1 MLWGNESDILSDR
14 CFMGKDKLLTKDQVL
29 TAISRW
35 ILHHGMPPTVEELR
49 RSLKVGS
56 TRTVLRYLRWLED
69 EGDIERWSGAR
80 GLRLL
85 KAVKERAETVAIPL
99 VGEAPAGSLMVA
111 EENIEGLIRLPKEFL
126 SPPSGKFFLLR
137 VRGDSMNKAAV
148 EGERIE
154 NGDLV
159 VVRQQPTAH
168 SGDIVVAL
176 IDGEATIKRLVK
188 GPGYFL
194 LKPESTNLTHKPII
208 LNQDFHV
215 QGVIKRVLKKGS
227 ELLNYLEQ

>member
-1 MLWGNESDILSDR
+1 
-14 CFMGKDKLLTKDQVL
+14 MGKDKLLTKEQVL
-29 TAISRW
+29 ATISRW
-35 ILHHGMPPTVEELR
+35 ILHYGMPPTVEELR
-49 RSLKVGS
+49 RALKVGS

-69 EGDIERWSGAR
+69 EGDIERWPGAR

-85 KAVKERAETVAIPL
+85 KTIKERAETLSVPL

-111 EENIEGLIRLPKEFL
+111 EENLEGWVRLPKEFL
-126 SPPSGKFFLLR
+126 APPSAKFFLLR
-137 VRGDSMNKAAV
+137 VRGNSMNKATV

-154 NGDLV
+154 SGDLV
-159 VVRQQPTAH
+159 VVRQQPVAR

-176 IDGEATIKRLVK
+176 IDGEATIKRLVQ
-188 GPGYFL
+188 GQGYFL
-194 LKPESTNLTHKPII
+194 LKPESTNPTHKPII

-215 QGVIKRVLKKGS
+215 QGVISRVLKKGS